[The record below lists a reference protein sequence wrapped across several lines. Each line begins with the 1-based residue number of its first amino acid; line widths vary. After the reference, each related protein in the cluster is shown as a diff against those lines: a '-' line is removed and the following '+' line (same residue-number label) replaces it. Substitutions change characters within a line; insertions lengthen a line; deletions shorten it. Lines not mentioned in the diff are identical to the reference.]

1 MTCVFPGNRSEK
13 QRKKKKKIYH
23 FLSAENKLYFEAYSF
38 LLSPPHQVPD
48 HKMILLLG
56 NDKKIGKN
64 FRSAQ

>member
-1 MTCVFPGNRSEK
+1 MTYVFSGNRSEK
-13 QRKKKKKIYH
+13 QRKEKKYH
-23 FLSAENKLYFEAYSF
+23 FLSAENKLYFEVYSF

-64 FRSAQ
+64 FRSSQ